1 MSEFVPVNEVLLN
14 GNEKAYLNQCIDSGW
29 ISSEG
34 PFVRQFEEQFAARV
48 NRKYGVSVC
57 NGSVALQMAVAA
69 LGLGPGDEVIMP
81 SFTIISCAAAI
92 VYSGATPV
100 LVDSDPCTWNM
111 NLTELEAKV
120 TPRTKAIMIVHT
132 FGLPVDMDP
141 LPRDRRSPWA
151 ADHRGRCGNAWSGIS
166 RASVW
171 QFWRPQHFQF
181 LSK

>member
-48 NRKYGVSVC
+48 NRRYGVSVS

-81 SFTIISCAAAI
+81 SFTFVSTANAFALR
-92 VYSGATPV
+92 GAKPV
-100 LVDSDPCTWNM
+100 FVDVRPDTL
-111 NLTELEAKV
+111 NLDEIERQA
-120 TPRTKAIMIVHT
+120 
-132 FGLPVDMDP
+132 
-141 LPRDRRSPWA
+141 
-151 ADHRGRCGNAWSGIS
+151 IS
-166 RASVW
+166 RALDRFDGNIS
-171 QFWRPQHFQF
+171 QAAAALGLTRPALYRRMRKHG
-181 LSK
+181 L